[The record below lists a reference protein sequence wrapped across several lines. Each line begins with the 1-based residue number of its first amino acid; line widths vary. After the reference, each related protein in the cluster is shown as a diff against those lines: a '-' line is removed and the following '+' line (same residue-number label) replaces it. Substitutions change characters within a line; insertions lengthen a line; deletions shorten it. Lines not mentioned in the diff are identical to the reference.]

1 MVLNDASYVFER
13 WHGTMLVIAV
23 VVFSL
28 IFNTFLAKKLPMVES
43 IMLVIYIIGFFAI
56 IIPLW
61 VLAPRANAH
70 DVFTQ
75 FTNAGGWSSTGTAFM
90 VGLSGVLVS
99 ICGFDCA
106 AHMGRWRVLPVFK
119 LIQGTVLIKI
129 QRRRSK
135 TPQKPYLGPSWQAS
149 P

>member
-23 VVFSL
+23 VAFSI
-28 IFNTFLAKKLPMVES
+28 IFNIFLAKKLPLVES

-70 DVFTQ
+70 DVFTH
-75 FTNAGGWSSTGTAFM
+75 FTNAGGWNSTGTAFM

-99 ICGFDCA
+99 LCGFDCA
-106 AHMGRWRVLPVFK
+106 VHMGRWRALPVFK
-119 LIQGTVLIKI
+119 LIKGTVLIKT

-135 TPQKPYLGPSWQAS
+135 MLQKPYLGPSW
-149 P
+149 